1 VEQSGEST
9 LSQERPN
16 KIVVV
21 DDDPVFGALLMAKAK
36 SNGFDAKFYLSLMDM
51 GSFARIKEYDL
62 AIIDFYMDQIRG
74 DEIAE
79 YVDTFFKDVPVI
91 IVSGEDFTDSERA
104 KRWPQTV
111 RAFVP
116 KMDGVDKI
124 LSTAKSVLQRERML
138 RRLSTTTTKPC

>member
-1 VEQSGEST
+1 MEQTGEST
-9 LSQERPN
+9 QSSVRSD

-21 DDDPVFGALLMAKAK
+21 DDDPVFGALMMAKAK
-36 SNGFDAKFYLSLMDM
+36 SSGFDAKFYLSLVDM

-74 DEIAE
+74 DEIAV

-91 IVSGEDFTDSERA
+91 IVSAEDFTESERA
-104 KRWPQTV
+104 KKWPQTV

-124 LSTAKSVLQRERML
+124 LTTAKAILQRERML
-138 RRLSTTTTKPC
+138 RRLSTATKSC